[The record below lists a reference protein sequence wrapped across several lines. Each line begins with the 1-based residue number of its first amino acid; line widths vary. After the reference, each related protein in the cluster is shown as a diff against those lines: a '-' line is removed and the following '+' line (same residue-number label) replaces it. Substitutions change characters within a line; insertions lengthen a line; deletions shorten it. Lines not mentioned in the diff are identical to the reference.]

1 MKIFSGTSNQ
11 PLAQKVADSL
21 HITLGKLEIIRF
33 DDQECRVR
41 IEEEVER
48 EDVVFVQSTSNPP
61 DKFLMEAYLFA
72 DSAKRSGAKE
82 ITLVM
87 PYFGYARQD
96 KEHRKGES
104 VSASVVTKCLEVSG
118 FTKLIT
124 FDIHSKYV
132 LSFFNKVQTQHESIL
147 PDIVRQVVIDYKLDL
162 SNLGI
167 FSPDQDGAHRSRYV
181 IQKIGG
187 GQYGFVQKERDL
199 DQLHTLRAIHGQRHM
214 GEPQGKDIVLIDDMV
229 ASGGTIIEAMKVL
242 KEEGAKCI
250 VVAAT
255 HAVFIRDAFTLM
267 RDPGLEAVYV
277 SDTIDQPELAKD
289 PKFNIHSTAS
299 TIASMLQ

>member
-1 MKIFSGTSNQ
+1 MKIFSGTSNL

-21 HITLGKLEIIRF
+21 NTTLGKVEIIRF

-48 EDVVFVQSTSNPP
+48 ENIVFVQSTSNPP
-61 DKFLMEAYLFA
+61 DKFLMESYLFA

-104 VSASVVTKCLEVSG
+104 VSASIVTKCLEVSG
-118 FTKLIT
+118 FTKLLT

-132 LSFFNKVQTQHESIL
+132 LSFFNKVQTQHESVL
-147 PDIVRQVVIDYKLDL
+147 PEMVAQLIKEHKLDM

-187 GQYGFVQKERDL
+187 GQYGLSKKSAIWISCTPCAQSMDSAIWEI
-199 DQLHTLRAIHGQRHM
+199 LRTRTSSSSMIWW
-214 GEPQGKDIVLIDDMV
+214 PLV
-229 ASGGTIIEAMKVL
+229 ALLL
-242 KEEGAKCI
+242 K
-250 VVAAT
+250 
-255 HAVFIRDAFTLM
+255 
-267 RDPGLEAVYV
+267 
-277 SDTIDQPELAKD
+277 Q
-289 PKFNIHSTAS
+289 
-299 TIASMLQ
+299 